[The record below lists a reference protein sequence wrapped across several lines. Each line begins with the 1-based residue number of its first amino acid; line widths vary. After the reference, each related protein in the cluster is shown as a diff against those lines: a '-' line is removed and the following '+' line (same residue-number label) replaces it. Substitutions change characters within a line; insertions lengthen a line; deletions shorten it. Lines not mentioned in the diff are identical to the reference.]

1 LLKYFKMQQEC
12 PYTGE
17 IFQPKRK
24 NQVFASAKA
33 RRDYHN
39 ANAAELR
46 KIKSPIDKALEKNF
60 LILSERIKKGESKT
74 FTKEELLM
82 NGFNTS
88 YFTHLDTLNG
98 KTAPFLYHFALPRAE
113 NPNTIQVY
121 YP

>member
-1 LLKYFKMQQEC
+1 MQQKC
-12 PYTGE
+12 PYTGV
-17 IFQPKRK
+17 IFQPKRR
-24 NQVFASAKA
+24 NQVFVSAKA

-46 KIKSPIDKALEKNF
+46 KVKAPIDKALEKNF
-60 LILSERIKKGESKT
+60 IILSERLQKGESKT
-74 FTKEELLM
+74 FSKDELLM

-88 YFTHLDTLNG
+88 YFTHLDTFNG
-98 KTAPFLYHFALPRAE
+98 KTASFLYHFVLPRVE